1 MAARVEPDGAGGTGA
16 REARCAICWEWRA
29 LAEVGFLEGCLHWMC
44 RGCALAWAGAGQGRP
59 GAGAEGRGGY
69 GGAEGG
75 AGAVVSAAAAPMRCP
90 LCRATCIGLIF
101 PGNPVQRLRV
111 GGPQAGTIVEI
122 GLRLSP
128 RQLDRR
134 RAYLAGHEA
143 PGPGQLRAL
152 AAPGGRGPGRP
163 TAVRA
168 GAIAREVETF
178 AREELE
184 ALTLSADVELLANS
198 ATVAVL
204 GAVQGSAATDGGESW
219 NEDARAALVTGLG
232 GCLSPRQA
240 DLFARYLLAFAET
253 GVTLRSFDSLLEEYS
268 ETAWGEGGA
277 LEEGLKLAA
286 ALRGAAGRQAQSIRR
301 RASRAPPG
309 SRAAN
314 ALQGMALEFL
324 EARHAVGSATAR
336 VFSAE
341 ESNEARDEE
350 RMGLRLLSEL
360 RSWLQGAGD
369 ELFQGAEESSLL
381 GEESESRVELA
392 AKESACLEI
401 VRTFHVE
408 AGYPVE
414 RLAALRMVLRNLH
427 EIEDGPRLPLA
438 LWRAAPAA
446 ARQSG
451 YSKDNFSY
459 GSTPL
464 ASWWSVFR
472 LQELEH
478 AVRQASV
485 GDMECVVWGSS
496 VGWLVFYGAL
506 GLGMRSVGYEIVPC
520 LGEFAE
526 ETRRMAGLDAP
537 GMRGLVDFRLA
548 DMLNSD
554 LSKASVLLLTSQ
566 CWDSGLVRAACS
578 KIAAELPKGS
588 AAVDYGEAL
597 TEWLG
602 EPVACVSA
610 PVSWNEE
617 QKFFVYRKAD
627 DGVAT
632 AGEVDPPANY

>member
-1 MAARVEPDGAGGTGA
+1 MGGCCGAMAAQAEPGGAGGTGA

-29 LAEVGFLEGCLHWMC
+29 LSEVGFLEGCLHWMC
-44 RGCALAWAGAGQGRP
+44 RGCARAWAS
-59 GAGAEGRGGY
+59 AGAEGRGGC
-69 GGAEGG
+69 GGGEGG
-75 AGAVVSAAAAPMRCP
+75 AGAAVSTAAPPKRCP
-90 LCRATCIGLIF
+90 LCRAPCMGLIF
-101 PGNPVQRLRV
+101 SGNPVQRLRV
-111 GGPQAGTIVEI
+111 GGAQAGTMVDL

-128 RQLDRR
+128 RQLGRR
-134 RAYLAGHEA
+134 RAYLAGHVA

-163 TAVRA
+163 AAVRA
-168 GAIAREVETF
+168 GAVAREVETF

-198 ATVAVL
+198 ATATVL
-204 GAVQGSAATDGGESW
+204 GAVQGSAATDGGDSW

-253 GVTLRSFDSLLEEYS
+253 GVTLRSFDKLLEEYW
-268 ETAWGEGGA
+268 ETAWGGGGA
-277 LEEGLKLAA
+277 LEEGLRLSA

-309 SRAAN
+309 SRAAK

-324 EARHAVGSATAR
+324 EARHAVGAATAR

-360 RSWLQGAGD
+360 RSWLQEAGD
-369 ELFQGAEESSLL
+369 ELFQGAEEASLL
-381 GEESESRVELA
+381 GEESEARDKLA
-392 AKESACLEI
+392 AEESACLEI
-401 VRTFHVE
+401 VRAFHAE
-408 AGYPVE
+408 AGHPVE
-414 RLAALRMVLRNLH
+414 RLAALRVVLRRLH
-427 EIEDGPRLPLA
+427 AIEDGPRLPLA

-464 ASWWSVFR
+464 ASWWRVFR

-478 AVRQASV
+478 PVRQASA

-537 GMRGLVDFRLA
+537 GMRGLVVFRQS

-566 CWDSGLVRAACS
+566 CWDSGLVQAACS

-588 AAVDYGEAL
+588 VAVDYGEAL

-602 EPVACVSA
+602 EPVATVTA

-617 QKFFVYRKAD
+617 QKFFVYRKAA
-627 DGVAT
+627 GVAT
-632 AGEVDPPANY
+632 AGEVDPPAKY